1 VAAVVARM
9 DYTATI
15 RRSTLPTAD
24 GPFAVNV
31 ATRMRGQHGHCDQT
45 LTLDRGTAVAITGVE
60 GATTRS
66 TRLRRADV
74 HRDHG
79 YGGAGLHRLVND
91 VAATVLAN
99 GPIPRPSGS
108 GGGGGRP
115 LAVTVTSTDAR
126 QHGHGYGT

>member
-66 TRLRRADV
+66 TRLRRRM

-108 GGGGGRP
+108 GG
-115 LAVTVTSTDAR
+115 DAR
-126 QHGHGYGT
+126 WP